1 MTIVYI
7 EKFNREIQESTEHST
22 MVRMMTDGHS
32 VPAQYN
38 EASSDK
44 VLLTNEVKGREDHC
58 ARSTINTVMDEE
70 PG

>member
-1 MTIVYI
+1 MAVVISSKSYLRKYKKSCEVL
-7 EKFNREIQESTEHST
+7 
-22 MVRMMTDGHS
+22 VRMMTDGHS
-32 VPAQYN
+32 VLAQYK

-58 ARSTINTVMDEE
+58 ARSTINIVMDEE

>member
-1 MTIVYI
+1 
-7 EKFNREIQESTEHST
+7 

-32 VPAQYN
+32 VPAQYK

-44 VLLTNEVKGREDHC
+44 VFLTSEVKGREDHC
-58 ARSTINTVMDEE
+58 ARSTINIVMDEE